1 MRRCRR
7 STRSSAGTG
16 ERPLPA
22 VKSRPGR
29 SIAPYLFIA
38 PAMLGLGLFKLYPI
52 VEGLRLS
59 FYEVRLIAGRLD
71 FIGLANYAELAG
83 DPVILKATV
92 NTLLFNA
99 VVTPAQVILALGL
112 AVLVN
117 RNGRGIQVFR
127 SLFFIPAVIS
137 LVVASIIWKLMY
149 APDSGLIN
157 GLLAAAG
164 LPRQTFLTNR
174 SQAMAS
180 LMGMVIWK
188 GVGYWMIILLAG
200 LKEIPEEI
208 REAATVDGAGPV
220 RRFFTITLP
229 LLSPT
234 LLFVV
239 VADTVIN
246 FLLFVPVYVMTQ
258 GGPSEA
264 TTLLM
269 FEVYRNAF
277 VYTRFGYA
285 AAISTVLLLVIVIA
299 VALQVR
305 FLRVEFEY

>member
-1 MRRCRR
+1 MTRRRAW
-7 STRSSAGTG
+7 S
-16 ERPLPA
+16 
-22 VKSRPGR
+22 VV
-29 SIAPYLFIA
+29 PYLFIA
-38 PAMLGLGLFKLYPI
+38 PAVVGLGLFKLYPI
-52 VEGLRLS
+52 MEGLRLS
-59 FYEVRLIAGRLD
+59 FYDVKPIARTQE
-71 FIGLANYAELAG
+71 FIGLANFLELVR
-83 DPVILKATV
+83 DPVILRATW
-92 NTLLFNA
+92 NTLLFNLL
-99 VVTPAQVILALGL
+99 VTPTQIVLALAL

-117 RNGRGIQVFR
+117 RKGKVIQAFR
-127 SLFFIPAVIS
+127 SLFFMPAVIS

-149 APDSGLIN
+149 NPDSGLVN
-157 GLLAAAG
+157 GLLIAVS
-164 LPRQTFLTNR
+164 LPAQTFLTST

-180 LMGMVIWK
+180 VMGMVVWK
-188 GVGYWMIILLAG
+188 GVGYWMVILLAG
-200 LKEIPEEI
+200 LKDIPEGI
-208 REAATVDGAGPV
+208 QEAAIVDGAGPS
-220 RRFFTITLP
+220 RRFFSITFP

-258 GGPSEA
+258 GGPSES

-285 AAISTVLLLVIVIA
+285 AAISTTLLLVIA
-299 VALQVR
+299 VAVTVQMR

>member
-1 MRRCRR
+1 M
-7 STRSSAGTG
+7 
-16 ERPLPA
+16 
-22 VKSRPGR
+22 V
-29 SIAPYLFIA
+29 
-38 PAMLGLGLFKLYPI
+38 GLGLFKLYPI

-59 FYEVRLIAGRLD
+59 FYEVRPIARTQE
-71 FIGLANYAELAG
+71 FIGLANFLELIR
-83 DPVILKATV
+83 DPVILKAIW
-92 NTLLFNA
+92 NTLFFNL
-99 VVTPAQVILALGL
+99 VVTPTQIALALGL

-117 RNGRGIQVFR
+117 RKGRVIQGFR
-127 SLFFIPAVIS
+127 SLFFMPAVIS

-157 GLLAAAG
+157 GLLISLGIPA
-164 LPRQTFLTNR
+164 QTFLTGQ

-180 LMGMVIWK
+180 LMGMVVWK
-188 GVGYWMIILLAG
+188 GVGYWMVILLAG
-200 LKEIPEEI
+200 LKDIPEGI
-208 REAATVDGAGPV
+208 QEAAIVDGAGPTK
-220 RRFFTITLP
+220 RFFAITLP

-234 LLFVV
+234 LLFVM

-285 AAISTVLLLVIVIA
+285 SAISTALLLVIALA
-299 VALQVR
+299 VSIQMR

>member
-1 MRRCRR
+1 VTRRRTW
-7 STRSSAGTG
+7 S
-16 ERPLPA
+16 
-22 VKSRPGR
+22 V
-29 SIAPYLFIA
+29 APYLFIA
-38 PAMLGLGLFKLYPI
+38 PAMVGLGLFKLYPI

-59 FYEVRLIAGRLD
+59 FYEVRPIARTQE
-71 FIGLANYAELAG
+71 FIGLANFLELIR
-83 DPVILKATV
+83 DPVILRATW
-92 NTLLFNA
+92 NTLLFNL
-99 VVTPAQVILALGL
+99 VVTPTQIALALGL

-117 RNGRGIQVFR
+117 RKGRVVQGFR
-127 SLFFIPAVIS
+127 SLFFMPAVVS

-157 GLLAAAG
+157 GLLISVGIPA
-164 LPRQTFLTNR
+164 QTFLTSQ

-180 LMGMVIWK
+180 LMGMVVWK
-188 GVGYWMIILLAG
+188 GVGYWMVILLAG
-200 LKEIPEEI
+200 LKDIPEGI
-208 REAATVDGAGPV
+208 QEAAIVDGAGPTK
-220 RRFFTITLP
+220 RFFAITLP

-277 VYTRFGYA
+277 AYTRFGYA
-285 AAISTVLLLVIVIA
+285 AAISTALLLVIA
-299 VALQVR
+299 VAVSIQMR

>member
-1 MRRCRR
+1 VTRHRR
-7 STRSSAGTG
+7 TG
-16 ERPLPA
+16 SL
-22 VKSRPGR
+22 V
-29 SIAPYLFIA
+29 PYLFLA
-38 PAMLGLGLFKLYPI
+38 PAMVGLGLFKLYPI
-52 VEGLRLS
+52 MEGLHLS
-59 FYEVRLIAGRLD
+59 FYDVRPIARTQE
-71 FIGLANYAELAG
+71 FIGLANFAELVR
-83 DPVILKATV
+83 DPVILKATL
-92 NTLLFNA
+92 NTLLFNLL
-99 VVTPAQVILALGL
+99 VTPLQILLALGL

-117 RNGRGIQVFR
+117 RKGRAIQLFR
-127 SLFFIPAVIS
+127 SIFFMPAVIS

-157 GLLAAAG
+157 GVLAAVG
-164 LPRQTFLTNR
+164 VSPQTFLTSR

-180 LMGMVIWK
+180 LIGMVVWK
-188 GVGYWMIILLAG
+188 GVGYWMVILLAG
-200 LKEIPEEI
+200 LKEIPEGI
-208 REAATVDGAGPV
+208 LEAATMDGAGPT
-220 RRFFTITLP
+220 RRFFAITLP

-285 AAISTVLLLVIVIA
+285 AAISTGLLLVIA
-299 VALQVR
+299 VAVTVQMR

>member
-1 MRRCRR
+1 VTRRR
-7 STRSSAGTG
+7 AWF
-16 ERPLPA
+16 
-22 VKSRPGR
+22 VV
-29 SIAPYLFIA
+29 PYLFIA
-38 PAMLGLGLFKLYPI
+38 PAMVGLGLFKLYPI
-52 VEGLRLS
+52 MEGLRLS
-59 FYEVRLIAGRLD
+59 FYDVRPIARTQE
-71 FIGLANYAELAG
+71 FIGLANFLELVR
-83 DPVILKATV
+83 DPVILKATW
-92 NTLLFNA
+92 NTLLFNLA
-99 VVTPAQVILALGL
+99 VTPTQIVLALTL
-112 AVLVN
+112 AMLVN
-117 RNGRGIQVFR
+117 RKGRAVQAFQ
-127 SLFFIPAVIS
+127 SLFFMPAVIS

-157 GLLAAAG
+157 GLLIAVGIPA
-164 LPRQTFLTNR
+164 QTFLTGQ

-180 LMGMVIWK
+180 LMAMVVWK
-188 GVGYWMIILLAG
+188 GVGYWMVILLAG
-200 LKEIPEEI
+200 LKDIPEGI
-208 REAATVDGAGPV
+208 QEAAIVDGAGPS
-220 RRFFTITLP
+220 RRFFSITLP

-285 AAISTVLLLVIVIA
+285 AAISTALLLVIA
-299 VALQVR
+299 VAVSIQMR